1 MKCCSGER
9 WAKGLMG
16 RVHLNC
22 ETPGSS
28 WSISCNFGRFLANC
42 DISLSFTIF
51 CYLHVFV
58 ELTNVNILL
67 SSGREFML
75 LFLVYMTYALF
86 KVHGNSNINMS
97 ATSSVEELDLLEL
110 DL

>member
-1 MKCCSGER
+1 MKYCSGER
-9 WAKGLMG
+9 SAKGLMG
-16 RVHLNC
+16 RVLLNC

-28 WSISCNFGRFLANC
+28 WSISCNKVRFLASC

-51 CYLHVFV
+51 CYLFFCID
-58 ELTNVNILL
+58 NVNILL

-86 KVHGNSNINMS
+86 KV
-97 ATSSVEELDLLEL
+97 LEYNL
-110 DL
+110 TCQQPKR